1 MTRLTKWVTLR
12 KQGLELVDPT
22 EDGANLFQHYGDFNA
37 SIQGDAINA
46 VNAILESLAVQADI
60 VSGVPRQMLG
70 VIEQRDAVENVKVG
84 INQVSVLSLEMFRDI
99 DRCLNSGV
107 QETLDNFKWA
117 YRNKPKQG
125 IYNNGFAMVPL

>member
-1 MTRLTKWVTLR
+1 MTRLTRVTLR

-37 SIQGDAINA
+37 SKGDAINA

-70 VIEQRDAVENVKVG
+70 VIEQRVEVENVKVELIRYLYFPWRCLEILTGVLTAAYKKPLTILNGLTG
-84 INQVSVLSLEMFRDI
+84 INLSKASITMDLLW
-99 DRCLNSGV
+99 CL
-107 QETLDNFKWA
+107 L
-117 YRNKPKQG
+117 
-125 IYNNGFAMVPL
+125 

>member
-60 VSGVPRQMLG
+60 VSGGAQTN
-70 VIEQRDAVENVKVG
+70 A
-84 INQVSVLSLEMFRDI
+84 
-99 DRCLNSGV
+99 RCNRA
-107 QETLDNFKWA
+107 ETQLK
-117 YRNKPKQG
+117 
-125 IYNNGFAMVPL
+125 M

>member
-1 MTRLTKWVTLR
+1 MRASGYDIMMFFRNNTVANSGVSGSRVNIAAIPKALGKTFMTRLTKWVTLR

-60 VSGVPRQMLG
+60 VSGCP
-70 VIEQRDAVENVKVG
+70 DK
-84 INQVSVLSLEMFRDI
+84 
-99 DRCLNSGV
+99 C
-107 QETLDNFKWA
+107 
-117 YRNKPKQG
+117 
-125 IYNNGFAMVPL
+125 

>member
-46 VNAILESLAVQADI
+46 VNAILESLVVQADI

-84 INQVSVLSLEMFRDI
+84 INQVSVLSW
-99 DRCLNSGV
+99 RCLEILTGV
-107 QETLDNFKWA
+107 LTAAQETLDNFKWA

>member
-1 MTRLTKWVTLR
+1 MENYSELQSPYQCCSNGVIDSMVNSMRELQDLYDIMMFFRNNTVANSGVSGSRVNIAAIPKALGKTFMTRLTKWVTLR

-60 VSGVPRQMLG
+60 VSGCP
-70 VIEQRDAVENVKVG
+70 DK
-84 INQVSVLSLEMFRDI
+84 
-99 DRCLNSGV
+99 C
-107 QETLDNFKWA
+107 
-117 YRNKPKQG
+117 
-125 IYNNGFAMVPL
+125 

>member
-1 MTRLTKWVTLR
+1 
-12 KQGLELVDPT
+12 
-22 EDGANLFQHYGDFNA
+22 
-37 SIQGDAINA
+37 
-46 VNAILESLAVQADI
+46 
-60 VSGVPRQMLG
+60 
-70 VIEQRDAVENVKVG
+70 VG

-125 IYNNGFAMVPL
+125 IYNNGFAMVPFIVSTKFSLTDYRVTVISSGIENAKLLKIQALAAEFVKLKLLILMSLWVL

>member
-37 SIQGDAINA
+37 SIQGAINA

-60 VSGVPRQMLG
+60 VSGCP
-70 VIEQRDAVENVKVG
+70 DK
-84 INQVSVLSLEMFRDI
+84 
-99 DRCLNSGV
+99 C
-107 QETLDNFKWA
+107 
-117 YRNKPKQG
+117 
-125 IYNNGFAMVPL
+125 